1 MQETTNY
8 TNYRILPIYVLTA
21 IIKVEIMKQIVPNDN
36 CLTQEQIL
44 RYLRDETSPDENRAI
59 DRHLSRCPMCSDAIE
74 GAMMLDSKDLEKAFL
89 QSKAYI
95 LEKTNEE
102 NLQKTALKVVRTP
115 NRYLRYALSAAASLA
130 VLVVAALWIFT
141 KPLTESKEIIAEAP
155 PQYNESKAA
164 DSAYFEQKPI
174 VLEPQNPEN
183 NANTPSSYA
192 TEKPS
197 TTKSENPIA
206 ASENNKIID
215 NQDIKSDDNL
225 NMSTAAAPVPKKEAK
240 EEVVATYSD
249 NDGVSAKSKDREQEK
264 AAVEY
269 SAQERKLSK
278 SKNAKS
284 AAPTT
289 TEGYTAL
296 PNVPAAAKS
305 NRSESLQEMDN
316 RVLNQGV
323 KYFQEKEFDK
333 AIGEFNSILTRQSS
347 GDMYEKALWYSANA
361 YYQMNSKPY
370 SKAIYQRIVKEKGT
384 FAAQAEVILKNWKE

>member
-1 MQETTNY
+1 
-8 TNYRILPIYVLTA
+8 
-21 IIKVEIMKQIVPNDN
+21 MKQIVPNDN

-74 GAMMLDSKDLEKAFL
+74 GAMMLDSKELEKAFL

-95 LEKTNEE
+95 LEKTNEKS
-102 NLQKTALKVVRTP
+102 LQKTALKVVRTP

-141 KPLTESKEIIAEAP
+141 KPLTESKEIIAEVP

-174 VLEPQNPEN
+174 VLEPKNPQA
-183 NANTPSSYA
+183 NANMPSTYSN
-192 TEKPS
+192 EKPS
-197 TTKSENPIA
+197 TTKTENQIA
-206 ASENNKIID
+206 AAENNKIID
-215 NQDIKSDDNL
+215 NQDVKSDDNL
-225 NMSTAAAPVPKKEAK
+225 NMSTAAAPAPKNEAK
-240 EEVVATYSD
+240 EDAITARAADEEGKEKRKESLEEVVVT
-249 NDGVSAKSKDREQEK
+249 GSA
-264 AAVEY
+264 
-269 SAQERKLSK
+269 AQERKLSK

-296 PNVPAAAKS
+296 PNAPAAAKS

-347 GDMYEKALWYSANA
+347 GDMYEKALWYTANA
-361 YYQMNSKPY
+361 YYQKNSKTY
-370 SKAIYQRIVKEKGT
+370 SKVIYQRIVKEKGT

>member
-1 MQETTNY
+1 
-8 TNYRILPIYVLTA
+8 
-21 IIKVEIMKQIVPNDN
+21 MKQIVPNDN

-164 DSAYFEQKPI
+164 DSAYFEQKPL
-174 VLEPQNPEN
+174 VLEPQNPDA

-192 TEKPS
+192 IDKPS
-197 TTKSENPIA
+197 TTKTENHIA
-206 ASENNKIID
+206 AAENNKTID
-215 NQDIKSDDNL
+215 NQDVKSDDNL
-225 NMSTAAAPVPKKEAK
+225 NMSTAAAPAPKNEAK
-240 EEVVATYSD
+240 EEAVATYSD
-249 NDGVSAKSKDREQEK
+249 NEGVSAKNKDRVEEK

-278 SKNAKS
+278 SKNAKN
-284 AAPTT
+284 AAPSI
-289 TEGYTAL
+289 EGYTAL
-296 PNVPAAAKS
+296 PSAPAAAKAK
-305 NRSESLQEMDN
+305 RAESPQEMDN

-323 KYFQEKEFDK
+323 KYFQEKEYDK
-333 AIGEFNSILTRQSS
+333 AIGEFNNILTRQSS
-347 GDMYEKALWYSANA
+347 GDIYEKALWYSANA
-361 YYQMNSKPY
+361 YYQKNSKPY

-384 FAAQAEVILKNWKE
+384 YAAQAEVILKNWKE

>member
-1 MQETTNY
+1 
-8 TNYRILPIYVLTA
+8 
-21 IIKVEIMKQIVPNDN
+21 MKQIVPNDN

-44 RYLRDETSPDENRAI
+44 RYLRDETSPDETRAI
-59 DRHLSRCPMCSDAIE
+59 DRHLSRCPMCSDAME

-102 NLQKTALKVVRTP
+102 KLQKTALKVVRTP

-130 VLVVAALWIFT
+130 VLVVAAIWIFT
-141 KPLTESKEIIAEAP
+141 KPLSESKEIITEAP

-164 DSAYFEQKPI
+164 DSAYFEQKPL
-174 VLEPQNPEN
+174 VLEPKSPEA
-183 NANTPSSYA
+183 NANTSSNYA
-192 TEKPS
+192 MDKSTSTKTE
-197 TTKSENPIA
+197 NQIA
-206 ASENNKIID
+206 AVESNKSID
-215 NQDIKSDDNL
+215 NQDVKSDDNL
-225 NMSTAAAPVPKKEAK
+225 NISTAAAPVPKKEAK
-240 EEVVATYSD
+240 EDAVATYSD
-249 NDGVSAKSKDREQEK
+249 NDGVSAKNKDRVEEK

-278 SKNAKS
+278 SKNAKN
-284 AAPTT
+284 AAPS

-296 PNVPAAAKS
+296 PSAPAAARAK
-305 NRSESLQEMDN
+305 RSESVQEMDN

-323 KYFQEKEFDK
+323 KYFQEKEYDK
-333 AIGEFNSILTRQSS
+333 AIGEFNSLLTRQSE
-347 GDMYEKALWYSANA
+347 GVMYEKALWYTANA
-361 YYQMNSKPY
+361 YYQKNSKTN

>member
-1 MQETTNY
+1 
-8 TNYRILPIYVLTA
+8 
-21 IIKVEIMKQIVPNDN
+21 MKQIVPNDN

-44 RYLRDETSPDENRAI
+44 RYLRDETSPDETRAI

-74 GAMMLDSKDLEKAFL
+74 GAMMLDSKELEKAFL

-174 VLEPQNPEN
+174 VLEPQNSES
-183 NANTPSSYA
+183 NANKPSANA

-197 TTKSENPIA
+197 TTQPENNIA
-206 ASENNKIID
+206 AVETNKSID
-215 NQDIKSDDNL
+215 NQEVKSDDNL
-225 NMSTAAAPVPKKEAK
+225 NMSNAAVPAPKKEAK
-240 EEVVATYSD
+240 QDAVATYSD
-249 NDGVSAKSKDREQEK
+249 SDGVSEKSKDRAEDK
-264 AAVEY
+264 AAMEY
-269 SAQERKLSK
+269 SVQERKVSK
-278 SKNAKS
+278 AKNAKS
-284 AAPTT
+284 AAPS
-289 TEGYTAL
+289 TEGYTAS
-296 PNVPAAAKS
+296 PSAPTPASAKS
-305 NRSESLQEMDN
+305 QRSESLQEMDS

-333 AIGEFNSILTRQSS
+333 AISEFNNILTRQSS
-347 GDMYEKALWYSANA
+347 GYMYEKALWYTANA
-361 YYQMNSKPY
+361 YYQKNSKTY

>member
-1 MQETTNY
+1 
-8 TNYRILPIYVLTA
+8 
-21 IIKVEIMKQIVPNDN
+21 MKQIVPNDN

-44 RYLRDETSPDENRAI
+44 HYLRDETSPDETRTI
-59 DRHLSRCPMCSDAIE
+59 DRHLSRCPMCSDAME
-74 GAMMLDSKDLEKAFL
+74 GAMMLDSKELEKSFL

-141 KPLTESKEIIAEAP
+141 KPLSESKEIIAEAT
-155 PQYNESKAA
+155 PQYNESKTA
-164 DSAYFEQKPI
+164 DSVYFEQKPL
-174 VLEPQNPEN
+174 VLEPQNPQD
-183 NANTPSSYA
+183 NANTPSNYA

-197 TTKSENPIA
+197 ATKTENQIA
-206 ASENNKIID
+206 AAESDKSID
-215 NQDIKSDDNL
+215 NQDVNL
-225 NMSTAAAPVPKKEAK
+225 NMSSAAVPTAKKEVK
-240 EEVVATYSD
+240 QDTVATYSD
-249 NDGVSAKSKDREQEK
+249 NDGVSTKSKDRAEEK
-264 AAVEY
+264 SAVEY

-289 TEGYTAL
+289 TEGYSAA
-296 PNVPAAAKS
+296 PNTPTAAKAK
-305 NRSESLQEMDN
+305 RSESIQEMDN

-333 AIGEFNSILTRQSS
+333 AIGEFNNLLTRQSS
-347 GDMYEKALWYSANA
+347 GEMYEKALWYSANA
-361 YYQMNSKPY
+361 YYQKNSKPY